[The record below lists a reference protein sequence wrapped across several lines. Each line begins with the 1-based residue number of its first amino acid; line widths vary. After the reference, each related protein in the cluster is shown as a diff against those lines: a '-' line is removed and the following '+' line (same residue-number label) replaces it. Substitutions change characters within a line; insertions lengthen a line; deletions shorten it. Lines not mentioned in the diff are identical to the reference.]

1 MSVEPLSGNQDLS
14 DLRHDLC
21 TPINQI
27 LGYSEM
33 LEEDAEAMGQ
43 TEVVEDL
50 QKIQSAASNLLTMV
64 RERLTDAPAP
74 HCSDREVPA
83 FSFEVL
89 PGSDDSSEADDD
101 LRAFGVSLS
110 GRILVVDDDELNRDV
125 LAERLSRQGHVVT
138 TACDGE
144 DALAHVRRSSFD
156 LILLDVMMPVLDG
169 YGTLKALK
177 NDEELRSIP
186 VIMISALDELSSVVR
201 CIQTGAHDYLPKPFN
216 ATLLKAR
223 IGACLREKARHDEE
237 VRLYEDLLKSQQ
249 TLQRELDRSE
259 IAMASIDPSLR
270 DDPRFDSLFTAIT
283 AMTGAIQRRESD
295 LRHTMKGLEIQINP
309 QALKVQVGSIVSDP
323 SFSALSERA
332 RAMRQRRQE
341 RGRAK

>member
-1 MSVEPLSGNQDLS
+1 MSTASEAHQQNLA

-33 LEEDAEAMGQ
+33 LEEDAAASQQQEF
-43 TEVVEDL
+43 VDDL
-50 QKIQSAASNLLTMV
+50 RKIQRAATSLLTMI
-64 RERLTDAPAP
+64 RERLTEAPPLASSQRELP
-74 HCSDREVPA
+74 SFAFEVPPDSEEEA
-83 FSFEVL
+83 
-89 PGSDDSSEADDD
+89 GSDVGFRSAEAT
-101 LRAFGVSLS
+101 LP

-144 DALAHVRRSSFD
+144 DAFLQAKRTSFD
-156 LILLDVMMPVLDG
+156 LILLDVMMPRLDG

-177 NDEELRSIP
+177 NDDRLRSIP

-201 CIQTGAHDYLPKPFN
+201 CIEIGAEDYLPKPFN
-216 ATLLKAR
+216 ATLLRAR
-223 IGACLREKARHDEE
+223 IGACLRDKARHDEE
-237 VRLYEDLLKSQQ
+237 VKLYEELLQSQQ
-249 TLQRELDRSE
+249 CLQRELKRSDQVMT
-259 IAMASIDPSLR
+259 AIDPSLR
-270 DDPRFDSLFTAIT
+270 DDPRFQPLFSAIDS
-283 AMTGAIQRRESD
+283 MTGAIQRRESD
-295 LRHTMKGLEIQINP
+295 LRHTMKGLEIQINR

-332 RAMRQRRQE
+332 RAMRERRQRR
-341 RGRAK
+341 GGTK

>member
-1 MSVEPLSGNQDLS
+1 MSAESSSNSQDLAS
-14 DLRHDLC
+14 LRHDLC

-33 LEEDAEAMGQ
+33 LEEDAVASHQ
-43 TEVVEDL
+43 ADVAEDL
-50 QKIQSAASNLLTMV
+50 RKIQTAASNLLTMV
-64 RERLTDAPAP
+64 RERLTDAPALNR
-74 HCSDREVPA
+74 SDQDVPA
-83 FSFEVL
+83 FAFEVL
-89 PGSDDSSEADDD
+89 PGTDKASEDDA
-101 LRAFGVSLS
+101 SLQAVDAALP
-110 GRILVVDDDELNRDV
+110 GRILVVDDDEFNRDV
-125 LAERLSRQGHVVT
+125 LAERLGRQGHVVT

-144 DALAHVRRSSFD
+144 DALAQARHNNLD

-177 NDEELRSIP
+177 NDDELRSIP

-201 CIQTGAHDYLPKPFN
+201 CIEIGAHDYLPKPFN

-237 VRLYEDLLKSQQ
+237 VKLYEELLQSQQ
-249 TLQRELDRSE
+249 TLQRELERSDS
-259 IAMASIDPSLR
+259 AMAAIDPSLR
-270 DDPRFDSLFTAIT
+270 ADPRFEPLFTAIT
-283 AMTGAIQRRESD
+283 TMTGAIQRRESD
-295 LRHTMKGLEIQINP
+295 LRHTMKGLEIQINR
-309 QALKVQVGSIVSDP
+309 QALNVQVGSIVSDP

-332 RAMRQRRQE
+332 RAMRERRQQ